1 MPAPKSALASIA
13 LIALALAAPP
23 VVHAADKPAR
33 QPAAAKHAAAKKKP
47 KAKAMAAAPLYGE
60 REDLRRFAADVAERR
75 GLDADWVA
83 AQLAQ
88 ARRLDSVQRLVMPP
102 PAGTAK
108 DWAAYRARFVEPRRI
123 AAGLAFWQDH
133 EDALARAQARWGVPP
148 EIVVGIIGVETF
160 YGRIMGRFRIVDALA
175 TLAFDFP
182 TGRSDR
188 SPFFRRELEEFLVW
202 TDREGR
208 DPLDVRGSF
217 AGAIGLPQ
225 FMPSNLNRLALDFD
239 GDGHVDLGGNGV
251 DAVGSVANF
260 LSAHGWQPGQATT
273 HAVAPPVDTVARAR
287 LLAPD
292 IEPSFT
298 AAEFAAAGAELD
310 AAGRA
315 ETGKLALVELQNGAA
330 APSYVA
336 GTANFRVLT
345 RYNASSY
352 YAMAVIALGDA
363 VAQARAATRAAAAA
377 DPAAS
382 SASAPR

>member
-23 VVHAADKPAR
+23 AALAAEKPAR
-33 QPAAAKHAAAKKKP
+33 KPATAKHAAAKKKP
-47 KAKAMAAAPLYGE
+47 RAAPAAPLYGE
-60 REDLRRFAADVAERR
+60 REDLRRFAAELAERR

-88 ARRLDSVQRLVMPP
+88 ARRLETVQRLVMPP

-123 AAGLAFWQDH
+123 AAGLAFWQEH

-182 TGRSDR
+182 GGRSDR

-202 TDREGR
+202 SEREGR
-208 DPLDVRGSF
+208 DPQEVRGSF

-260 LSAHGWQPGQATT
+260 LAAHGWQPGLAAT
-273 HAVAPPVDTVARAR
+273 HAVAPPVDTAARAR

-298 AAEFAAAGAELD
+298 PADFAAAGAELD

-315 ETGKLALVELQNGAA
+315 HTGLLALVELQNGAA

-352 YAMAVIALGDA
+352 YAMAVLALGDA
-363 VAQARAATRAAAAA
+363 VAQARAATLAAAAA

-382 SASAPR
+382 AAPR